1 MISYKSIISIQAP
14 LVFIERTEKIGYQ
27 ELVQIQDVNGITIQ
41 GQVISL
47 DKDVAVVQMFQN
59 PAGFQ
64 IKDAEAVF
72 SAETKKIAL
81 SPTILGRIFDGSGEP
96 IDGLD
101 KIQGEYFNTNAP
113 AFWQSR
119 SSLPLQYKDVN
130 GQAINP
136 YRRDEPNDFIQTG
149 ISAID
154 LTTTIVKGQK
164 IPIFSGS
171 GLPDLELLTQIA
183 TSAKTNN
190 PEDKFVVVVA
200 GMGITNDQFLYLK
213 SELEKTNTLS
223 RTVMFINLSSDPVV
237 ERILTPR
244 LALTASEY
252 LAYELGYSV
261 LTLLFDLTNYANAM
275 REVSTAKKEIPGRSG
290 YPGYLYT
297 DLANLLERAGTID
310 GKKGSITQIPILSM
324 PNDDKTHV
332 VPDLTGYITE
342 GQIVLNRTLFKQG
355 ITPPIDIIASLSRL
369 KDKGQGA
376 GKTRKDHG
384 AVADQ
389 IFATLSESLRQQE
402 LALVLGVDS
411 LTDTGKKYLEFN
423 KQYNTRFLNQGRKAR
438 SIIETLELSWDLLS
452 ILPREELKKLKDDLI
467 EEFGKGRIKLLK

>member
-1 MISYKSIISIQAP
+1 MISYKSIISIQPP
-14 LVFIERTEKIGYQ
+14 LIFISRTEKIGYQ
-27 ELVQIQDVNGITIQ
+27 ELVEIQDVNGTIIQ

-47 DKDVAVVQMFQN
+47 DNDVAVVQMFQN

-72 SAETKKIAL
+72 SSETKKMAL
-81 SPTILGRIFDGSGEP
+81 SPTILGRTFNGSGDA

-101 KIQGEYFNTNAP
+101 AIDGESYDINTP
-113 AFWQSR
+113 DFWQNKSP
-119 SSLPLQYKDVN
+119 LPIQYKDVN

-213 SELEKTNTLS
+213 GELEKTNTLS
-223 RTVMFINLSSDPVV
+223 RTVMFVNLSSDPVV

-275 REVSTAKKEIPGRSG
+275 REISTAKKEIPGRSG

-297 DLANLLERAGTID
+297 DLANLLERAGTIE
-310 GKKGSITQIPILSM
+310 GKRGSITQIPILSM

-332 VPDLTGYITE
+332 VADLTGYITE
-342 GQIVLNRTLFKQG
+342 GQIVLSRTLFKQG

-369 KDKGQGA
+369 KDKGQGE
-376 GKTRKDHG
+376 GKTRKDHP

-389 IFATLSESLRQQE
+389 IFATLSESIRQQE

-423 KQYNTRFLNQGRKAR
+423 KQYNQKFLNQGRKAR
-438 SIIETLELSWDLLS
+438 SILETLDLSWDLLS
-452 ILPREELKKLKDDLI
+452 ILPREELKKLKDELI
-467 EEFGKGRIKLLK
+467 TEFGKGQIKFSI